1 MPENPSL
8 YAGAVTGVLDG
19 DRLALAS
26 SLVNGRPP
34 DQVSRVVSGPVLERP
49 GSPLAEEVQRDNKKV
64 RNQGGVD
71 ADESVTKM
79 DVETDTGTTENS
91 MRSGD
96 LAKEQVR
103 LSTDTT
109 RLSYA
114 NVVGKSRSKGG
125 FSSDGLELDPHK
137 VVVLDEDCVVDRE
150 GKFPTIK
157 FSKRVHD
164 QIDSTMRNV
173 IIVRLLGR
181 NIGYQS
187 LLNRI
192 HALWKP
198 SGDLQLIDLENNYFL
213 VRVEDPRDYER
224 ILTEGPWTIYGSYLT
239 VQPWSRS
246 FSTSEKHPSRV
257 VVWVRLPGLPYRYY
271 SKALFRRIAAIV
283 GEVDICTH
291 DPRSGNGVINQ
302 KQSSDNMGVEVSKE
316 ADKENLFGPWM
327 VVDSRCRRPPG
338 TRGISRDVGQGMRSA
353 LGSRFAVLEDELIT
367 PAVEQGAGTEVGE
380 QQGEPVSQGALN
392 EVELHSTQPSRAA
405 VGKKGKATEA
415 GNGSGNKG
423 GTGQGLL
430 ATAVVL
436 PMVEG
441 QQVSVVEHTG
451 HSKVHAAVSIFEHG
465 HGKAGSAKIGT
476 GKQVAGKA
484 KGLKENAKQGLK
496 VRKSAEMRTVA
507 RLVLS
512 DWIDNMN
519 TQLDRFGMDK
529 DLDPGGN
536 TRVCVNQEGVLEKVP
551 SSRSQAMSETRTGD
565 IETSDRGAAS
575 PTFWKYFT
583 AFRREHMPKV
593 VGLFE
598 PRISGRKAN
607 RVIAKLGFTHSFRVE
622 AQGFSGGIWLLWDLD
637 VELEILHLSNQ
648 FINGRVRWTSG
659 MSWIHFTMVYA
670 SPSSTRRRALWS
682 QIESLN
688 PGASVPWFVGGDF
701 NVILHADERR
711 GGSDSHIQ
719 GSRPFADFLF
729 QTGLSDMGFRGLP
742 FTWSRGNLYQ
752 RLDRFLVNNAWI
764 AQFPRSHVCH
774 LEKNGSDHRPILLCI
789 DEVSRSFHPRP
800 FRYIFA
806 WQDHPTFPDLLKR
819 TWDGDNFLANANLFT
834 KEVKE
839 WNFSV
844 FGDIGKRKKRLLA
857 RLKGID
863 TALAKSHS
871 DSLVSLGHK
880 LRAELEEVMNQEE
893 SLWSQ
898 KACANW
904 ILKGDRNTN
913 FFHASTMAR
922 RRANFISGL
931 RIHGTDW
938 CEEQEELRHA
948 ALSFYQELFSSA
960 NLNGDE
966 YHIRGKFKC
975 VQTKDLDPN
984 RIVCRNFEMASPFF
998 ESVALNSSVLLS
1010 MRCSSY
1016 LLHGA
1021 LRRDV

>member
-8 YAGAVTGVLDG
+8 YAGVVTGVLDG
-19 DRLALAS
+19 DRPALAS

-71 ADESVTKM
+71 ADESVTEM

-114 NVVGKSRSKGG
+114 NVVGKSQSKGG

-239 VQPWSRS
+239 MQPWSCS

-283 GEVDICTH
+283 GEVVRVDYNTQAGERGKFARLAGTVDLNKPLVPCIGIDDFTQQLEYERLQNICFKCGIYGHSQDICTH

-327 VVDSRCRRPPG
+327 MVDSRRRRPPG
-338 TRGISRDVGQGMRSA
+338 TRGISRDVGQGMGSA
-353 LGSRFAVLEDELIT
+353 LGSRFAVLE
-367 PAVEQGAGTEVGE
+367 
-380 QQGEPVSQGALN
+380 VSQGALN
-392 EVELHSTQPSRAA
+392 EVELHSTQPSRVA

-423 GTGQGLL
+423 GTRQGLL

-441 QQVSVVEHTG
+441 QRVSVVEHTG
-451 HSKVHAAVSIFEHG
+451 HSKVHATVSIFEHG

-496 VRKSAEMRTVA
+496 VRKSAEMCTVT
-507 RLVLS
+507 RPVLS

-529 DLDPGGN
+529 DLDPGGD

-551 SSRSQAMSETRTGD
+551 SSRSQAMSETRIGD
-565 IETSDRGAAS
+565 IETSDR
-575 PTFWKYFT
+575 
-583 AFRREHMPKV
+583 V
-593 VGLFE
+593 
-598 PRISGRKAN
+598 
-607 RVIAKLGFTHSFRVE
+607 
-622 AQGFSGGIWLLWDLD
+622 LD
-637 VELEILHLSNQ
+637 
-648 FINGRVRWTSG
+648 
-659 MSWIHFTMVYA
+659 
-670 SPSSTRRRALWS
+670 
-682 QIESLN
+682 
-688 PGASVPWFVGGDF
+688 
-701 NVILHADERR
+701 
-711 GGSDSHIQ
+711 
-719 GSRPFADFLF
+719 
-729 QTGLSDMGFRGLP
+729 
-742 FTWSRGNLYQ
+742 
-752 RLDRFLVNNAWI
+752 
-764 AQFPRSHVCH
+764 
-774 LEKNGSDHRPILLCI
+774 
-789 DEVSRSFHPRP
+789 
-800 FRYIFA
+800 
-806 WQDHPTFPDLLKR
+806 
-819 TWDGDNFLANANLFT
+819 
-834 KEVKE
+834 
-839 WNFSV
+839 
-844 FGDIGKRKKRLLA
+844 LA
-857 RLKGID
+857 R
-863 TALAKSHS
+863 
-871 DSLVSLGHK
+871 
-880 LRAELEEVMNQEE
+880 
-893 SLWSQ
+893 
-898 KACANW
+898 
-904 ILKGDRNTN
+904 
-913 FFHASTMAR
+913 
-922 RRANFISGL
+922 
-931 RIHGTDW
+931 
-938 CEEQEELRHA
+938 
-948 ALSFYQELFSSA
+948 
-960 NLNGDE
+960 
-966 YHIRGKFKC
+966 
-975 VQTKDLDPN
+975 
-984 RIVCRNFEMASPFF
+984 
-998 ESVALNSSVLLS
+998 
-1010 MRCSSY
+1010 
-1016 LLHGA
+1016 
-1021 LRRDV
+1021 